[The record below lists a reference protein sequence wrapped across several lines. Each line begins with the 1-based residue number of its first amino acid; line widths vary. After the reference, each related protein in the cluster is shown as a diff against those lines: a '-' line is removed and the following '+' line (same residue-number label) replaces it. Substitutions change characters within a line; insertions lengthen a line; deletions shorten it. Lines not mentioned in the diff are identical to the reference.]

1 MNKQEAA
8 QNILNYVV
16 KKSTFSPENLES
28 YVLTGKCINE
38 LSKDDL
44 LEYTV
49 SMQDIL
55 TNYIVAME
63 EADID
68 CQNNISLC
76 GRMFQY
82 VFDKSFEIAYKLIIN
97 TEVDTLFIPVETF
110 DYYELDIPEYL
121 QLKVN
126 NIIGHLA
133 ILHCN
138 TFEYIVDNKYNKNP
152 LKDWLLPLLLGAS
165 TIAIQFAME
174 MDLNDD
180 SEMRHYLYDE

>member
-68 CQNNISLC
+68 CQNNIYRC
-76 GRMFQY
+76 
-82 VFDKSFEIAYKLIIN
+82 V
-97 TEVDTLFIPVETF
+97 VECSNMSST
-110 DYYELDIPEYL
+110 
-121 QLKVN
+121 N
-126 NIIGHLA
+126 HL
-133 ILHCN
+133 
-138 TFEYIVDNKYNKNP
+138 
-152 LKDWLLPLLLGAS
+152 
-165 TIAIQFAME
+165 
-174 MDLNDD
+174 
-180 SEMRHYLYDE
+180 R